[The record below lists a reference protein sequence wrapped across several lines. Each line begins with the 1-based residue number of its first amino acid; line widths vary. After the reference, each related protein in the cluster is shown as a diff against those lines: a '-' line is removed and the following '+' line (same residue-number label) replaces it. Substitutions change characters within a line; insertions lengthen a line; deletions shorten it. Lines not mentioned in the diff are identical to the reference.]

1 MPPAK
6 PGFIYYL
13 ANFAEFEGNFTEKV
27 TNRIALKKKKPTK
40 QQQHNKPDPRMSL
53 LPMQFLFENV
63 LVLSCL
69 WTL

>member
-13 ANFAEFEGNFTEKV
+13 ANFAEFGGNFTEKV
-27 TNRIALKKKKPTK
+27 TNRIALKKKKNPTK
-40 QQQHNKPDPRMSL
+40 QQQHNKPDPRTSL
-53 LPMQFLFENV
+53 LPVQFLFENV

-69 WTL
+69 